1 MWCVLGTPGMEKF
14 RKITFSFGNCT
25 HGPQRQYMPRIRGL
39 LAVHSLG
46 HIKHFS
52 AGSDLCR
59 IYLSSLA
66 IYFSPF
72 SIYKLSH
79 RPCPSWSY
87 KTNNLGLG
95 KKSQSQ
101 KLSIPKEWSS
111 CSFHDAKFSSKSER
125 GDPPHCNC
133 GERPGPRP
141 RHRPDS
147 LRAFPRLRCPRHLLP
162 LQDHHHLHHQHP
174 HDQDDSHVSLL
185 GRLSTH
191 VRYNA
196 NEYLMMVTKWCCW
209 SNFSG
214 GLILQIISILILAKV
229 RILQITLMI
238 IKFQICR
245 PL

>member
-1 MWCVLGTPGMEKF
+1 M
-14 RKITFSFGNCT
+14 S
-25 HGPQRQYMPRIRGL
+25 HSSPQPNPT
-39 LAVHSLG
+39 

-72 SIYKLSH
+72 SICKLSH

-87 KTNNLGLG
+87 KTDNLGLG

-147 LRAFPRLRCPRHLLP
+147 LRVFPRLRCPRHLLP

-174 HDQDDSHVSLL
+174 NDQDDSHVSLL